1 MRSRTAQI
9 ASVAASLVLLTGA
22 EAAMAAD
29 YSVTATPNSTFA
41 PATVTVTEG
50 DSVTWSN
57 GGGLHNVFF
66 DDGSFAQPPN
76 PSFAGWTVS
85 RTFGAVGS
93 FTYYCVAH
101 VSSGMTGTVNVTA
114 AAATGQAESGAGAGA
129 GATPAAGQQA
139 SGAAQCISKR
149 DFAIRLRGFDSRRVR
164 TVLATLN
171 GKPLPIRTQLIGGR
185 LRHTTRVDLR
195 GLPRGT
201 YTVAIT
207 VTTKSGR
214 VLRGIRTYRTCAG
227 KLTSS
232 KLPDL

>member
-1 MRSRTAQI
+1 MRRRTAQI
-9 ASVAASLVLLTGA
+9 GSFVASLVLLTTA
-22 EAAMAAD
+22 PAATAAD
-29 YSVTATPNSTFA
+29 HSVSATENSTFA
-41 PATVTVTEG
+41 PATVTVNQG
-50 DSVTWSN
+50 DSVTWTN

-66 DDGSFAQPPN
+66 DDGSFVQPPT
-76 PSFAGWTVS
+76 PSFAGWAVS
-85 RTFGAVGS
+85 RTFDAVGS

-114 AAATGQAESGAGAGA
+114 AATGSAESGGGAGA
-129 GATPAAGQQA
+129 APVTGQQT
-139 SGAAQCISKR
+139 SGPAQCVSKR
-149 DFAIRLRGFDSRRVR
+149 EFAIRLRGFDSRRVR

-171 GKPLPIRTQLIGGR
+171 GKELPIRTQLIGGR

-201 YTVAIT
+201 YTVAIS

-214 VLRGIRTYRTCAG
+214 VLRGVRTYRTCAG

-232 KLPDL
+232 KLPRI